1 MMSTSLRKA
10 QVSSFTLI
18 KGTMIP
24 ETYAV
29 FAAWDVNRSKRENL
43 DRLRRDNFIGVR
55 SAAWL
60 RDLAK
65 VFSRRFEPAGRDR
78 ALVILAQTGCPL
90 DEWKP
95 IMLWHITRDEFLL
108 RDFLINWLYSRFEAG
123 GLRLKPEEL
132 HDFLGDLHRRGGET
146 KHEWSEV
153 TKRRVAAGL
162 LKAAADFGLL
172 RGSTTK
178 EFGSYH
184 MPERSFLYVLYA
196 IRDELVSPARVIS
209 SPDWRMFLMSPTDV
223 EREVLRLH
231 QYKKLQYE
239 EAGTLIQLTLPH
251 QSALEYAKA
260 V

>member
-1 MMSTSLRKA
+1 MSTSSRA
-10 QVSSFTLI
+10 ATVSSFTVI
-18 KGTMIP
+18 KGAMIP

-29 FAAWDVNRSKRENL
+29 FAAWDFKKSKRENL
-43 DRLRRDNFIGVR
+43 DLLRRENFIGAR
-55 SAAWL
+55 SAGWL
-60 RDLAK
+60 RDVAK
-65 VFSRRFEPAGRDR
+65 VLNRRFEPAGRDR
-78 ALVILAQTGCPL
+78 ALVILAQAGCPL

-108 RDFLINWLYSRFEAG
+108 RDFLVNWLYPLFEAG
-123 GLRLKPEEL
+123 VLRLKPEEL
-132 HDFLGDLHRRGGET
+132 SDFLRDLRHRGGET
-146 KHEWSEV
+146 EHEWSEV

-172 RGSTTK
+172 RGSAIK

-184 MPERSFLYVLYA
+184 LPERSFLYVLYA

-239 EAGTLIQLTLPH
+239 AAGTLLQLTLPH
-251 QSALEYAKA
+251 QTALEYAKA